1 MEAAAD
7 SRPLGMASRST
18 PPGPSKTREEV
29 KASAQHQDL
38 STAKLRAGDP
48 AFDFTLP
55 TLDAS
60 HGLTDEK
67 VQLSGYRGKKPVALI
82 FGSYT

>member
-1 MEAAAD
+1 MDAEVG
-7 SRPLGMASRST
+7 SRVLGMGSRST
-18 PPGPSKTREEV
+18 PPGPPKTREEV

-38 STAKLRAGDP
+38 STAKLREGDP

-55 TLDAS
+55 TLDAT
-60 HGLTDEK
+60 HGLTDQHVRLADFRTK
-67 VQLSGYRGKKPVALI
+67 RPVALI